1 VPEQV
6 LVRELELV
14 QVLEPVLGLAL
25 ERVRERAPEPVL
37 VLEQVLVWHR
47 HQQ

>member
-1 VPEQV
+1 MK
-6 LVRELELV
+6 ELELV
-14 QVLEPVLGLAL
+14 LVLESVLVLAP
-25 ERVRERAPEPVL
+25 ERVRERAPEP